1 MAGLT
6 RKLLQ
11 RRSEDAQEVQEVQDT
26 LQRIALYV
34 LQREQIVDDSVLR
47 DARIAALAPQV
58 VALVMIA
65 EWLAYVEWEGYA
77 SARYMKFDSVLAQLS
92 TVLQLPLLA
101 EQLQQAVNVQQF
113 EALRPVLLEALLEHV
128 QQHVA
133 VFP

>member
-1 MAGLT
+1 MDSLT
-6 RKLLQ
+6 HKLLQ
-11 RRSEDAQEVQEVQDT
+11 RRSEDALEVQDT

-34 LQREQIVDDSVLR
+34 LQREQIFDDSVLR

-58 VALVMIA
+58 AALVMIA

-77 SARYMKFDSVLAQLS
+77 SARHMKFDSVLAQLS

-113 EALRPVLLEALLEHV
+113 EALRPALLQALLAHV
-128 QQHVA
+128 ERHVA